1 MSNKY
6 PVKKLFTM
14 KGKYTSTVTY
24 EYRGCQY
31 EVEYSNCWTYC
42 ITPAHI
48 QHRDAQE
55 KIDKALDN
63 PVQEKELRYEDTAQA
78 GIDYFFKMLEEV

>member
-1 MSNKY
+1 MKH
-6 PVKKLFTM
+6 PVKKIDTAY
-14 KGKYTSTVTY
+14 GKYTNTVTY

-31 EVEYSNCWTYC
+31 EVEYSHCWTYC

-48 QHRDAQE
+48 QHRDAQA

-63 PVQEKELRYEDTAQA
+63 PVQEKELRYEDTVQA
-78 GIDYFFKMLEEV
+78 GLDYFFSMYE